1 MSAAGP
7 PQGANH
13 APSGGSAAAKPQA
26 WGDHTSARRLA
37 ALATAVLFAGFAP
50 FASAA
55 DMQKVLR
62 VAFVAPENGF
72 DPQASSDLYSQYVN
86 RQIFEPLYKYDYL
99 ARPYKVIPNTAA
111 ALPEISPD
119 GLTWMIRIKRGI
131 YFSDDPV
138 FGGKKRELVAEDYVY
153 SFKRLID
160 PKLRSNNAQILDDR
174 LVGAKAMI
182 DAARKSGALDY
193 DAPLEGAQA
202 IDRYTLRLKL
212 IYPAYDLLPDLT
224 SSATSAVAREVV
236 KTYGDASGW
245 VMEHPIGSGPYRL
258 AEWRRG
264 QKIVLEPNPNFH
276 DEHYPSSTQPE
287 DRARVAKMGGKKLP
301 VIGRVEI
308 AIIEES
314 NPRLLAFDNGELD
327 YIGVPTDLVQK
338 VLNGD
343 KLKPEFSA
351 RGVVLGRG
359 VQPSIVYTYFNME
372 DPIVGGYGN
381 DKIALRRA
389 ISMAYNN
396 EDEIKVI
403 RLGQAMRATQPI
415 PPNVI
420 GHDSDFK
427 GGAQYDV
434 AGAKALLD
442 KFGYVD
448 KDGDAWRDMPDGK
461 PLKLTLA
468 SDPSAIYRQF
478 DELWKK
484 SMDAVGIRIEFTK
497 QKFPDTLKQGLAGQ
511 LQMWGL
517 ANTNTNDNASA
528 FLDLLY
534 GPHKGMSNLGRFDLP
549 EFNALYD
556 RAKKMPNGP
565 ERVKLHREMSK
576 LVVAYA
582 PWVLHTYRIENIII
596 HPWVEG
602 YKYNTFDPHPW
613 MYLDLDLAQRQGA
626 KR

>member
-1 MSAAGP
+1 MI
-7 PQGANH
+7 
-13 APSGGSAAAKPQA
+13 
-26 WGDHTSARRLA
+26 ARRIA
-37 ALATAVLFAGFAP
+37 AIVALALFGGM
-50 FASAA
+50 ASAA
-55 DMQKVLR
+55 SGADMDKVLH

-72 DPQASSDLYSQYVN
+72 DPQATSDLYSNYVN
-86 RQIFEPLYKYDYL
+86 RAMFDPLYKYDHL
-99 ARPYKVIPNTAA
+99 ARPYKIIPNTAA
-111 ALPEISPD
+111 ALPEVSAD
-119 GLTWMIRIKRGI
+119 GMTWTIRIKPGI

-138 FGGKKRELVAEDYVY
+138 FKGKKRELVAEDYVY

-174 LVGAKAMI
+174 LVGAKAAI
-182 DAARKSGALDY
+182 EAARKSGAFDY
-193 DAPLEGAQA
+193 DARLEGAQA

-212 IYPAYDLLPDLT
+212 THPAYDLLTDLN

-236 KTYGDASGW
+236 KAYGDAAGW
-245 VMEHPIGSGPYRL
+245 IMEHPVGTGPYRL
-258 AEWRRG
+258 KEWRRG
-264 QKIVLEPNPNFH
+264 QKIVLEASPTFRTEN
-276 DEHYPSSTQPE
+276 YPDSAQPE
-287 DRARVAKMGGKKLP
+287 DRAILAKLRGKKLP
-301 VIGRVEI
+301 IIGRIEI
-308 AIIEES
+308 SIIEES
-314 NPRLLAFDNGELD
+314 NPRFLAFESGQLD
-327 YIGVPTDLVQK
+327 YIGVPTDLVPK
-338 VLNGD
+338 VLNGE
-343 KLKPEFSA
+343 KLKPEFAA
-351 RGVVLGRG
+351 RGILHGRG
-359 VQPSIVYTYFNME
+359 VQPSVVYTYFNME
-372 DPIVGGYGN
+372 DPIVGGYTN

-415 PPNVI
+415 PPNVV
-420 GHDSDFK
+420 GHDPDYK
-427 GGAQYDV
+427 GGAHDDV

-448 KDGDAWRDMPDGK
+448 KDGDGWRDLPDGK

-517 ANTNTNDNASA
+517 ANINTNDNGSG

-565 ERVKLHREMSK
+565 ERIQLYREMSK

-582 PWVLHTYRIENIII
+582 PWVLHTYRIENIIV
-596 HPWVEG
+596 HPWVQG
-602 YKYNTFDPHPW
+602 YKYDTFNPHQW
-613 MYLDLDLAQRQGA
+613 MYLDLDLAQRRSAA
-626 KR
+626 K

>member
-1 MSAAGP
+1 MTAQRFSAL
-7 PQGANH
+7 
-13 APSGGSAAAKPQA
+13 
-26 WGDHTSARRLA
+26 LA
-37 ALATAVLFAGFAP
+37 CALLAGFAP
-50 FASAA
+50 AAPGA
-55 DMQKVLR
+55 DMQKVLH
-62 VAFVAPENGF
+62 VAFIIPENGF
-72 DPQASSDLYSQYVN
+72 DPQATSDLYSNYVN
-86 RQIFEPLYKYDYL
+86 RQVFDPLYKYDYL
-99 ARPYKVIPNTAA
+99 TRPFKVVPNTAT
-111 ALPEISPD
+111 ALPEISAD
-119 GLTWMIRIKRGI
+119 GMTWTIRLKHGV
-131 YFSDDPV
+131 YFSDDPA
-138 FGGKKRELVAEDYVY
+138 FGGRKRELVAEDYVY

-174 LVGAKAMI
+174 LVGANSAI
-182 DAARKSGALDY
+182 EAAKKSGAFDY
-193 DAPLEGAQA
+193 DAPFEGAQA
-202 IDRYTLRLKL
+202 VDRYTLRLKL
-212 IYPAYDLLPDLT
+212 TFPAYDLLADLT

-236 KTYGDASGW
+236 KAYGDPAGW
-245 VMEHPIGSGPYRL
+245 VMEHPVGTGPYRL
-258 AEWRRG
+258 AEWRRA
-264 QKIVLEPNPNFH
+264 QKIVLEASPNFR
-276 DEHYPSSTQPE
+276 DEVYPSSSQPE
-287 DRARVAKMGGKKLP
+287 DRALEAKMRGKKLP

-308 AIIEES
+308 SIIEES

-338 VLNGD
+338 VLTGD
-343 KLKPEFSA
+343 KLKPELAA
-351 RGVVLGRG
+351 RGIVLGRG

-372 DPIVGGYGN
+372 DGVVGGYTN
-381 DKIALRRA
+381 DRIALRRA

-415 PPNVI
+415 PPNVV
-420 GHDSDFK
+420 GHDPDFQ
-427 GGAQYDV
+427 GGSRYDV

-448 KDGDAWRDMPDGK
+448 KDGDGWRDLPDGK

-517 ANTNTNDNASA
+517 ANTNTNDNGSG

-565 ERVKLHREMSK
+565 ERVKLYREMSK
-576 LVVAYA
+576 LVVNYA
-582 PWVLHTYRIENIII
+582 PWVLHTYRIENIIV

-602 YKYNTFDPHPW
+602 YKYNTYDPHPW
-613 MYLDLDLAQRQGA
+613 KYLDLDLAQR
-626 KR
+626 KRATR